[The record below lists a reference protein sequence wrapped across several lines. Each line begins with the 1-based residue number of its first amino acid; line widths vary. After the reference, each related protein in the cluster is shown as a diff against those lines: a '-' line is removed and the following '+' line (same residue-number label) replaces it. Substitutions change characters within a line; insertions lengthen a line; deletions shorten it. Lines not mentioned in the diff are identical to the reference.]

1 MMSDQEIIKGCIKS
15 HSDAQAALYNRYA
28 PVLRGICMRYTGNK
42 DDAED
47 VLHDSLIKALMAMK
61 QYKGNGSFEGW
72 LKRIAMNTCISYI
85 NGKNKSGVS
94 SVNRVVENEADDPEE
109 TEGNQGLIERFLN
122 SGIEKSDLLQAVA
135 GLPDGY
141 RMVLNM
147 YVIDGMPHHEI
158 AAQLGIS
165 INTSKSQLSR
175 ARNLL
180 KSRLLGMIQNNE
192 FNVHVNEKC
201 Y

>member
-1 MMSDQEIIKGCIKS
+1 MSDQEIIKGCIKG
-15 HSDAQAALYNRYA
+15 HSDAQAALYTQYA

-47 VLHDSLIKALMAMK
+47 VLHDSLIKTLMAMK

-85 NGKNKSGVS
+85 NGKNKSGIS
-94 SVNRVVENEADDPEE
+94 FAIRVNENEVDDQGE
-109 TEGNQGLIERFLN
+109 TEENQSLLERLLD
-122 SGIEKSDLLQAVA
+122 SGIEKNDLLQAVA

-147 YVIDGMPHHEI
+147 YVIDGLPHHEI

-192 FNVHVNEKC
+192 FNVHANEKC
-201 Y
+201 S